1 MPALSLTLWALVA
14 SAKVSTVVVYPD
26 RAQVTRE
33 QTVTCRGPT
42 SARFEAV
49 PLAAAADSLRARATG
64 ATVEGLISEEYTRE
78 GAHREERARLETR
91 LGAILREEKAHN
103 DAVARVSD
111 LRTLANGYTDVAVDR
126 ITRELTASSKPDP
139 RAWEAALDS
148 ALAVRQRAMT
158 EALEASARLRALE
171 KQRSQVEAEM
181 EMLRLDTERQ
191 ERRVEVRLSCPEG
204 TRARVELTYLVGQVS
219 WTPSYEAR
227 ANENTRTMEL
237 TTLATVRQATGED
250 WTEAKLVL
258 STAQPQRDATLPAI
272 RPLTV
277 FAEERAKERRVLVRR
292 DEQPQHAHAGGTDN
306 TARSKGLESVPQG
319 LSVQLVAPTPVSI
332 PGDDSAVR
340 VQVAQ
345 TRLKAAFHW
354 RTIPK
359 LHPVVFRVARLNN
372 AAAFPLLPGD
382 VDLYRGTGFIGR
394 QSLEHVAQGAPFEL
408 TFGVEEGLRV
418 ERRVV
423 EELQRP
429 KGLFKDTQRFRY
441 AYQFT
446 LNNLRAHPEEVELSE
461 HFPVS
466 ELEDVKVE
474 LEPETTAGYTLQ
486 SNDGIATWK
495 VKLAPGEKRTLDFAF
510 HIDAP
515 SSYETKGL

>member
-42 SARFEAV
+42 SALFEAV
-49 PLAAAADSLRARATG
+49 PLAAAPDSLRARAMG
-64 ATVEGLISEEYTRE
+64 ATVEGLISEESTRE
-78 GAHREERARLETR
+78 EAHREERARLEAR
-91 LGAILREEKAHN
+91 LDAILREEKAHN

-126 ITRELTASSKPDP
+126 ITRELTASKPDP
-139 RAWEAALDS
+139 RAWAAALDS

-158 EALEASARLRALE
+158 EDLEASARLRALE
-171 KQRSQVEAEM
+171 KRRSQVEVELEA
-181 EMLRLDTERQ
+181 LRLDAERK

-227 ANENTRTMEL
+227 ANESTRTMEL

-446 LNNLRAHPEEVELSE
+446 LNNLRAHPEVVELSE

-495 VKLAPGEKRTLDFAF
+495 VKLAPGEKRTVDFAF
-510 HIDAP
+510 HVDAP
-515 SSYETKGL
+515 SHYETKGL

>member
-1 MPALSLTLWALVA
+1 MPALPLTLWALVA

-33 QTVTCRGPT
+33 ETVTCTGPT
-42 SARFEAV
+42 RARFVAV
-49 PLAAAADSLRARATG
+49 PLAAAADSLRARAAG
-64 ATVEGLISEEYTRE
+64 ATVEGLISEEHTRE
-78 GAHREERARLETR
+78 NAHREERTRLETR
-91 LGAILREEKAHN
+91 RATLLREQASLR
-103 DAVARVSD
+103 DAAD
-111 LRTLANGYTDVAVDR
+111 
-126 ITRELTASSKPDP
+126 
-139 RAWEAALDS
+139 
-148 ALAVRQRAMT
+148 
-158 EALEASARLRALE
+158 LRALAKGYTEVAVYRVTHAVTDAKPDTRAWATAFDSAMAVRRRAMAEDLDVMARRHVLE
-171 KQRSQVEAEM
+171 KQLAEV
-181 EMLRLDTERQ
+181 DTELENLRTASEQ
-191 ERRVEVRLSCPEG
+191 RERHVEVRLSCPEG
-204 TRARVELTYLVGQVS
+204 TRARVALTYLVGGVN

-227 ANENTRTMEL
+227 ANESTRTLEL

-250 WTEAKLVL
+250 WSEAKLVL
-258 STAQPQRDATLPAI
+258 STAQPQRDATLPVI
-272 RPLTV
+272 QPLTV
-277 FAEERAKERRVLVRR
+277 FAEERAKERRVLLSR
-292 DEQPQHAHAGGTDN
+292 DEQPQHAHAGGPHT
-306 TARSKGLESVPQG
+306 TASSKGLEAVPQG
-319 LSVQLVAPTPVSI
+319 LSVQLVASTPVSI

-345 TRLKAAFHW
+345 TRLKAAFTW
-354 RTIPK
+354 RAIPK

-429 KGLFKDTQRFRY
+429 TGLFKDTQRFRY

-446 LNNLRAHPEEVELSE
+446 LNNLRAQPEEVELSD

-466 ELEDVKVE
+466 ELEDVKVA

-486 SNDGIATWK
+486 PSDGIATWK
-495 VKLAPGEKRTLDFAF
+495 VQLAPGEKRTLDFAF
-510 HIDAP
+510 HVDAP
-515 SSYETKGL
+515 SRYETKGL

>member
-33 QTVTCRGPT
+33 QTVACQGPT
-42 SARFEAV
+42 SALFEAV

-64 ATVEGLISEEYTRE
+64 ATVEGLIREESTRE
-78 GAHREERARLETR
+78 EAHREERARLEAR
-91 LGAILREEKAHN
+91 RDAILREGKALN

-111 LRTLANGYTDVAVDR
+111 LRRLANGYTDVAVDR
-126 ITRELTASSKPDP
+126 ITRELTASKPDTHTW
-139 RAWEAALDS
+139 ASILDS
-148 ALAVRQRAMT
+148 VLAMRQRAMT
-158 EALEASARLRALE
+158 EDLEVSTRRRAFE
-171 KQRSQVEAEM
+171 KQRSQVEAEL
-181 EMLRLDTERQ
+181 EMLRLDAERQ

-204 TRARVELTYLVGQVS
+204 TRARVELTYLVGQAS

-227 ANENTRTMEL
+227 ANENSRTLEL

-250 WTEAKLVL
+250 WSEAKLVL

-272 RPLTV
+272 QPLTV
-277 FAEERAKERRVLVRR
+277 FAEERAKERRVLLRR
-292 DEQPQHAHAGGTDN
+292 DEQLQHAHAGGAN
-306 TARSKGLESVPQG
+306 HTASSKGLKAVPQG

-354 RTIPK
+354 RTLPK

-372 AAAFPLLPGD
+372 AAPFPLLPGD
-382 VDLYRGTGFIGR
+382 VDVYRGAGFIGR
-394 QSLEHVAQGAPFEL
+394 QPLEHVAQGAPFEL

-418 ERRVV
+418 DRRVV
-423 EELQRP
+423 EEAQER

-446 LNNLRAHPEEVELSE
+446 LNNLRAQPEEVELSD

-466 ELEDVKVE
+466 ELDDVKVA
-474 LEPETTAGYTLQ
+474 LEPETTAGYMLE
-486 SNDGIATWK
+486 SRDGIATWK

-510 HIDAP
+510 HVDAP

>member
-78 GAHREERARLETR
+78 EAHREERARLETR